1 MEGKRKWEVWESKK
15 NRKKMRNRERLDWE
29 CRKIES
35 LWESEGEREREI
47 GWESERDTQRQFKK
61 GKVRSHTKKS

>member
-35 LWESEGEREREI
+35 LWESEGEREKLGERVKVSE
-47 GWESERDTQRQFKK
+47 WERYTETI
-61 GKVRSHTKKS
+61 